1 MRQLFLEKGSLIVQE
16 VAQPS
21 LDERS
26 VLISVHYSFISSGTE
41 AATISNAQ
49 RSVIFSNVPHK
60 IKTVLQS
67 ITENGFAGTSALINS
82 KLKGNLQAL
91 GYSCSGRV
99 LAVGRKITKFRAGDF
114 VACAGAGWANHA
126 DVVCV
131 PENLVVAVKDEAF
144 VKYASITT
152 IGSIALQGIRRAELQ
167 LGETVCVMGLGLLGQ
182 ITVQLAKN
190 AGCKVVGVD
199 LLPERMA
206 LASEL
211 GADHVFKADS
221 ENFEKDMSFLTHH
234 RGVDC
239 TIITAAT
246 SSSVIIQT
254 AMEVTRRKG
263 KVVVV
268 GDVGLDL
275 QRNPLYKKEID
286 LLISCSYG
294 PGRYDTSYEVEG
306 KDYPYDY
313 VRWTENRNM
322 EAIVDLISQ
331 KKLSVDKLATQEF
344 YIDDVTKAY
353 ELIKTKEV
361 LGVILRYTP
370 KNDLLFVPA
379 IRKPFVEKALAF
391 TPAVGATLRVGFV
404 GAGGFSKVKLL
415 PIVSKVGD
423 VKISAIVDTDITNA
437 KNVCRTYGAAVALT
451 DAHDLF
457 EKDIVDAVVIA
468 SPHKFHCDQA
478 LEALAHGK
486 AVFLEKPMATTFEQY
501 GRISKFLIDNPKVPF
516 CVDFN
521 RSFAPFMQKIKW
533 ELVSRKSP
541 VVIHYRM
548 NAGYIP
554 ADHWTQTDLGAG
566 RVIGEACHIFD
577 LFCFLTGSKPAAV
590 SVESLKPGST
600 DLFPTDNFSAQISFE
615 DGSICTL
622 LYTALGHSALGKERM
637 EVFYDSKTIVMDD
650 YKVLQGFGISH
661 SFNES
666 TRHPD
671 KGHEILLQKFFDGL
685 HSEERKMP
693 ISMERLNRVAELT
706 LIIDELVC
714 KGGGNKEFSYAE

>member
-1 MRQLFLEKGSLIVQE
+1 MRQLFLEKGAVIVQE

-21 LDERS
+21 LDEKS

-49 RSVIFSNVPHK
+49 RSMIFSNVPHK
-60 IKTVLQS
+60 IKMVLQS
-67 ITENGFAGTSALINS
+67 MADHGLEGTRGLIAS

-99 LAVGRKITKFRAGDF
+99 LAVGKKVTKFRAGDF

-144 VKYASITT
+144 VKHASITT
-152 IGSIALQGIRRAELQ
+152 IGSIALQGIRRAEVQ
-167 LGETVCVMGLGLLGQ
+167 LGEVVCVMGLGLLGQ
-182 ITVQLAKN
+182 ITVQLAKQ
-190 AGCKVVGVD
+190 AGCTVVGVD

-206 LASEL
+206 LATEL
-211 GADHVFKADS
+211 GADYVFNGTS
-221 ENFEKDMSFLTHH
+221 ESFEKDLSFLTHH
-234 RGVDC
+234 KGVDC

-246 SSSVIIQT
+246 SSSDIVQQ

-268 GDVGLDL
+268 GDVGLNL

-286 LLISCSYG
+286 FLISCSYG

-306 KDYPYDY
+306 RDYPFDY

-322 EAIVDLISQ
+322 EAIVDLISK

-344 YIDDVTKAY
+344 YIEDVAKAY
-353 ELIKTKEV
+353 DLIKSKGV

-379 IRKPFVEKALAF
+379 VKKPLLEKPISFKVA
-391 TPAVGATLRVGFV
+391 PGKKLRIGFV

-415 PIVSKVGD
+415 PIVSQLKD
-423 VKISAIVDTDITNA
+423 TKISAIVDADVTNA

-451 DAHDLF
+451 DSRDLV
-457 EKDIVDAVVIA
+457 ERDLVDAVVIA

-478 LEALAHGK
+478 LEALSHGK
-486 AVFLEKPMATTFEQY
+486 AVFLEKPMATSFEQY
-501 GRISKFLIDNPKVPF
+501 KKLNTFLTENPNVPF
-516 CVDFN
+516 CVDYN
-521 RSFAPFMQKIKW
+521 RSFAPFIQKIKW
-533 ELVSRKSP
+533 ELVSRISP

-548 NAGYIP
+548 NVGYIA

-577 LFCFLTGSKPAAV
+577 MFCFLTGAKPVAV
-590 SVESLKPGST
+590 SVESLKPRT
-600 DLFPTDNFSAQISFE
+600 DDLFPTDNFSAQISFD
-615 DGSICTL
+615 DGSVCTL
-622 LYTALGHSALGKERM
+622 LYTALGHAGLGKERM
-637 EVFYDSKTIVMDD
+637 EVFYDSKSIVMDD
-650 YKVLQGFGISH
+650 YKILQGFGLPH

-666 TRHPD
+666 TRSPD
-671 KGHEILLQKFFDGL
+671 KGHQVLIEKFFAGL
-685 HSEERKMP
+685 QTEQRKMP
-693 ISMERLNRVAELT
+693 IPVERLTRVAELT

-714 KGGGNKEFSYAE
+714 KGGGTRDFAG

>member
-1 MRQLFLEKGSLIVQE
+1 MRQLFLDKGSLIVQE

-49 RSVIFSNVPHK
+49 RSVMFSNVPHK
-60 IKTVLQS
+60 IKAVLQS
-67 ITENGFAGTSALINS
+67 ITDNGFGGTSALINT
-82 KLKGNLQAL
+82 KLKSNLQAL

-99 LAVGRKITKFRAGDF
+99 LAVGKKVTKFRAGDF

-131 PENLVVAVKDEAF
+131 PEKLVVAVKDEAF
-144 VKYASITT
+144 VKHASITT

-190 AGCKVVGVD
+190 AGCKVIGVD

-221 ENFEKDMSFLTHH
+221 ETFEKDLEFLTHH

-246 SSSVIIQT
+246 PSSAIVQA

-294 PGRYDTSYEVEG
+294 PGRYDTSYEIEG

-322 EAIVDLISQ
+322 EAIVDLIVQ
-331 KKLSVDKLATQEF
+331 KKLFVDKLATKEF
-344 YIDDVTKAY
+344 YIEDVTKAY

-370 KNDLLFVPA
+370 KNEISFVPA
-379 IRKPFVEKALAF
+379 IRKPLSVKALAF
-391 TPAVGATLRVGFV
+391 TPAVGTSLRVGFV
-404 GAGGFSKVKLL
+404 GVGGFSKVKLL
-415 PIVSKVGD
+415 PLVSKVRD
-423 VKISAIVDTDITNA
+423 VKISAIVDTDVTNA

-451 DAHDLF
+451 DSHDLF
-457 EKDIVDAVVIA
+457 EKDIVDAIVIA

-478 LEALAHGK
+478 MEALAHGK

-501 GRISKFLIDNPKVPF
+501 ARISKFLVDNPKVPF
-516 CVDFN
+516 CVDYN
-521 RSFAPFMQKIKW
+521 RSFAPYMQKIKW

-554 ADHWTQTDLGAG
+554 GDHWTQTELGAG

-577 LFCFLTGSKPAAV
+577 LFCFLTGAKPVAV
-590 SVESLKPGST
+590 SVESVKPGS
-600 DLFPTDNFSAQISFE
+600 DDIFPTDNFSTQISFD

-650 YKVLQGFGISH
+650 YKVLQGFGLSH

-666 TRHPD
+666 TRYPD
-671 KGHEILLQKFFDGL
+671 KGHEILLEKFFDGL
-685 HSEERKMP
+685 QSEERRMP
-693 ISMERLNRVAELT
+693 ISLERLNRVAELT

-714 KGGGNKEFSYAE
+714 KGGGNKEFSYGE

>member
-49 RSVIFSNVPHK
+49 RSIIFSNVPNK

-67 ITENGFAGTSALINS
+67 ITENGFAGTSALVNS
-82 KLKGNLQAL
+82 KLKGSLQAL

-99 LAVGRKITKFRAGDF
+99 LAVGRKVTKFRAGDF

-131 PENLVVAVKDEAF
+131 PENLVVAVKNEAF
-144 VKYASITT
+144 VKHASITT

-190 AGCKVVGVD
+190 AGCRVVGVD

-211 GADHVFKADS
+211 GADYVFKADS
-221 ENFEKDMSFLTHH
+221 ESFEKDMSFLTHH

-239 TIITAAT
+239 TIITAAA
-246 SSSVIIQT
+246 SSSVIVQT

-294 PGRYDTSYEVEG
+294 PGRYDNSYEVEG
-306 KDYPYDY
+306 RDYPYDY

-344 YIDDVTKAY
+344 HIEDVTKAY
-353 ELIKTKEV
+353 ELIKSKEV

-370 KNDLLFVPA
+370 KNDVSFLPA
-379 IRKPFVEKALAF
+379 VRKPLNQKALAF
-391 TPAVGATLRVGFV
+391 TPAVGAALRVGFV

-451 DAHDLF
+451 DAQDLF

-478 LEALAHGK
+478 LEALSHGK

-501 GRISKFLIDNPKVPF
+501 HRISKFLIDNPKVPF

-554 ADHWTQTDLGAG
+554 GDHWTQTDLGAG

-590 SVESLKPGST
+590 SVEALKPGSN

-650 YKVLQGFGISH
+650 YKVLQGFGMSH

-666 TRHPD
+666 TRYPN
-671 KGHEILLQKFFDGL
+671 KGHEVLLQKFFDGL
-685 HSEERKMP
+685 QSEERRMP
-693 ISMERLNRVAELT
+693 ISIERLNRVAELT

-714 KGGGNKEFSYAE
+714 KGGGNKEFSYGE